1 MKRHDNYV
9 IGFCIVLIKTF
20 CRSYPTHHHRNQPTT
35 IINIIHII
43 IDNETKKPNNTAAFA
58 IPQIFGFLFI
68 MCKYVLHKKV
78 EIYIHPVDD
87 DEAVEW
93 VVAVL
98 LRLSA
103 ALFPPLNPPIDP
115 FQMLISLM
123 PYNLAVPL
131 FLADK
136 IIHPGDG

>member
-1 MKRHDNYV
+1 MKPKN
-9 IGFCIVLIKTF
+9 
-20 CRSYPTHHHRNQPTT
+20 PTT
-35 IINIIHII
+35 S
-43 IDNETKKPNNTAAFA
+43 P
-58 IPQIFGFLFI
+58 PLQSLRFLVSFSLYVS
-68 MCKYVLHKKV
+68 KYVLHKKV

-93 VVAVL
+93 VAVL
-98 LRLSA
+98 LRLLA